1 MQFDFYCHMQGSV
14 NLDKG
19 AEKLPSFPQIMRLRH
34 DESTHYFIAVEK
46 KVLLE
51 SASIEG
57 SVLDLIGAYY
67 SVDIVYPRQL
77 YPLLIFIQHIILNIF
92 DQQRVP
98 TNFTILCTS
107 LDKL

>member
-1 MQFDFYCHMQGSV
+1 MNFYCHMQGSV
-14 NLDKG
+14 NLDEG

-34 DESTHYFIAVEK
+34 DESTQYFIAVE

-67 SVDIVYPRQL
+67 SFDIVYPRQL
-77 YPLLIFIQHIILNIF
+77 YPLLIFIQHIIFNIF
-92 DQQRVP
+92 DQQRMP
-98 TNFTILCTS
+98 TIFCALP
-107 LDKL
+107 